1 MTANNLPA
9 TDVRRVRMLAVAG
22 VSPPAMKMGS
32 RGYRPAAF
40 GPIR

>member
-1 MTANNLPA
+1 MTANNLPV
-9 TDVRRVRMLAVAG
+9 TDVRRVRVLAVTG
-22 VSPPAMKMGS
+22 DSPPAMKMRS